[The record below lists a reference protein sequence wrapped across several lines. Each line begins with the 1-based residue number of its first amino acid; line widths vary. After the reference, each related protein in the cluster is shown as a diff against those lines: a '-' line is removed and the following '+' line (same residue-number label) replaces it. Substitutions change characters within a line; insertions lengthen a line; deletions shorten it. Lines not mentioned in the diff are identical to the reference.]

1 MEQIIYDYTWVRSQ
15 DLTSKEIKFIYTN
28 LCMHPNIYIYIYMVI
43 KKIKNKNL
51 IPIHKRNG
59 NKRNQLL
66 NKPQLLKIYYV
77 YLKRKKM
84 N

>member
-1 MEQIIYDYTWVRSQ
+1 
-15 DLTSKEIKFIYTN
+15 
-28 LCMHPNIYIYIYMVI
+28 MHPNIYIYIYMVI

>member
-43 KKIKNKNL
+43 KKIKKKN
-51 IPIHKRNG
+51 INTNMK
-59 NKRNQLL
+59 
-66 NKPQLLKIYYV
+66 Y
-77 YLKRKKM
+77 KKLVHLWTQTYM
-84 N
+84 